1 MLILRIF
8 AFFLLLGVLGAIA
21 AAGTVVYGLWHFGK
35 DLPEHTQLAEYEP
48 PVASRAYA
56 GDGRLMAEFARENR
70 VYVPID
76 SIPARVKEAFL
87 AAEDKYYYEH
97 RGVNFLSIGRALVQN
112 IEHYLDNRRPVG
124 ASTITQQVAKNFL
137 LSNEL
142 SMDRK
147 AREAL
152 LAMRI
157 EKALSKDR
165 ILELYL
171 NEIFLGFR
179 SYGVAAAA
187 LNYFDK
193 TLDEL
198 TIAEAAFLAAL
209 PKGPG
214 NYDPNR
220 HPARAKG
227 RRDWVIGQM
236 EDVGFITAEE
246 AEEARS
252 QPIELRRRRLIESVR
267 ADWVAEEVRRT
278 LIDRMGEEAV
288 YGGGLMVRTTLAP
301 EFQELGERVLRDG
314 LQTYDR
320 RHGWRGPLEK
330 LSLEGG
336 SAPEALAAL
345 PATAGLLPGWSRAV
359 VTAVED
365 REVAIAFADARTG
378 RIPFAEMEWA
388 RPWRPEQRVGPAPKS
403 PADVVA
409 VGDVIAVAP
418 RTDGDGA
425 ELEGEYS
432 LRQIP
437 DVNGALV
444 AMDPHT
450 GRVLAMVGGWSFEVS
465 QYNRATQARRQPG
478 SAFKP
483 FVYAAALDSGF
494 TPSSIVMDAPIT
506 LPQGPGLP
514 DWSPRNYSRG
524 FYGPSTLR
532 LGLEKSRN
540 LMTVRLAR
548 DIGGEKVAEYADRF
562 GVMDNP
568 PPHLSLSLG
577 AGETTL
583 MAITKA
589 YAEFVN
595 GGRSITPTLIDRV
608 QDRNGHTVYRH
619 DERECAG
626 CVPLTLADAPVPR
639 LPDDREQVVDAHTA
653 YQIVSMLEG
662 AVQRGTGV
670 RIRDL
675 GKPLAGKTGTTN
687 EAKDVWFI
695 GFSPD
700 LVMGVYV
707 GFDDPRTLGPRE
719 TGSSVSVPIFRAFMA
734 EALADDPGT
743 PFRVPPGL
751 RLVRVN
757 AVTGQPARFGDTDTI
772 LEAFKPGTEPSALD
786 GPRVRVPRD
795 DLTSATLPGMQVDL
809 SEDRDH
815 APARR
820 DSVITGTGGL
830 Y

>member
-1 MLILRIF
+1 MIVLRLF
-8 AFFLLLGVLGAIA
+8 AFLLLLGVLGAIT
-21 AAGTVVYGLWHFGK
+21 AAGAVVYGLWHFGR
-35 DLPEHTQLAEYEP
+35 DLPEYAQLAEYEP
-48 PVASRAYA
+48 PVASRTYA

-70 VYVPID
+70 IYLPID
-76 SIPARVKEAFL
+76 SIPKRVRDAFL
-87 AAEDKYYYEH
+87 AAEDKYYYDH
-97 RGVNFLSIGRALVQN
+97 KGVNFLSIGRALLQN
-112 IEHYLDNRRPVG
+112 VEHYFDNRRPVG

-137 LSNEL
+137 LTNEL

-147 AREAL
+147 VREAL

-157 EKALSKDR
+157 EKALTKDR

-198 TIAEAAFLAAL
+198 SIEEAAFLAAL
-209 PKGPG
+209 PKGPS
-214 NYDPNR
+214 NYDPIR
-220 HPARAKG
+220 HPERAKG

-236 EDVGFITAEE
+236 QDAGFITAAE
-246 AEEARS
+246 AQQARE
-252 QPIELRRRRLIESVR
+252 QPIELRRRRQVETVQ

-278 LIDRMGEEAV
+278 LIEQMGEDAV
-288 YGGGLMVRTTLAP
+288 YGGGLMVRTTLDPAL
-301 EFQELGERVLRDG
+301 QELGERVLRDG
-314 LQTYDR
+314 LEAYDR
-320 RHGWRGPLEK
+320 RHGWRGPLDR
-330 LSLEGG
+330 LSLEGQ
-336 SAPEALAAL
+336 APAKALAAL
-345 PATAGLLPGWSRAV
+345 PRVAGLRPGWSRGV
-359 VTAVED
+359 VTALEENSATIILED
-365 REVAIAFADARTG
+365 GSTG
-378 RIPFAEMEWA
+378 TIPFQEMEWA
-388 RPWRPEQRVGPAPKS
+388 RPWRENQRVGAAPRS
-403 PADVVA
+403 AADVLAEGDVVA
-409 VGDVIAVAP
+409 VMP
-418 RTDGDGA
+418 RTDKEGKALDGQ
-425 ELEGEYS
+425 YS

-450 GRVLAMVGGWSFEVS
+450 GRVLAMVGGWSFGVS
-465 QYNRATQARRQPG
+465 HYNRATQARRQPG
-478 SAFKP
+478 SSFKP
-483 FVYAAALDSGF
+483 FVYAAALDAGF

-514 DWSPRNYSRG
+514 DWSPRNYSRE

-548 DIGGEKVAEYADRF
+548 DIGAEMVAEYAERF
-562 GVMDNP
+562 GILENA

-583 MAITKA
+583 LAMTSA

-595 GGRSITPTLIDRV
+595 GGRSVTPTLIDRV
-608 QDRNGHTVYRH
+608 QDRNGRTVYRH
-619 DERECAG
+619 DDRECHG
-626 CVPLTLADAPVPR
+626 CTPLTFVGANVPL
-639 LPDDREQVVDAHTA
+639 LPDEREQVVDPHTA

-662 AVQRGTGV
+662 VVQRGTGV
-670 RIRDL
+670 RIRDI

-687 EAKDVWFI
+687 DAKDAWFI

-757 AVTGQPARFGDTDTI
+757 AVTGQPAQYGDTQTI
-772 LEAFKPGTEPSALD
+772 LEAFKPGTEPNALD
-786 GPRVRVPRD
+786 RPRRI
-795 DLTSATLPGMQVDL
+795 LGGDL
-809 SEDRDH
+809 SAAGELSGGSDWHR
-815 APARR
+815 PERR
-820 DSVITGTGGL
+820 DSVVTGTGGL